1 MDMPTYLAE
10 VQHAASSLIALIW
23 AEHDAVEH
31 ATDQLDKLTAAANRD
46 YDRVDFMV
54 RNDLDD
60 DGIGTFL
67 HWETYFGVD
76 KERYHA
82 AEDVSGLEEVRDARR
97 QSRAAMSGALLQIAK
112 QGLSQI
118 HGKPA
123 TIPPGRTV
131 MSVDL
136 KTIIWEGRNQSLHWE
151 EGNPRPAIVTCFGSL
166 AAADS
171 VFGGYATTNLAFET
185 IKALEW
191 RNWETYEADLL
202 SIG

>member
-10 VQHAASSLIALIW
+10 VQHAVSSLITLIW
-23 AEHDAVEH
+23 AEHDAVEQ
-31 ATDQLDKLTAAANRD
+31 AMGQLDKLTAATNRD
-46 YDRVDFMV
+46 YDRVDFIV

-60 DGIGTFL
+60 DGIGTSL
-67 HWETYFGVD
+67 YWDTYFGVD

-82 AEDVSGLEEVRDARR
+82 AEDVSGLEGVRDARR

-131 MSVDL
+131 MGVDL
-136 KTIIWEGRNQSLHWE
+136 KAMVWEGRNQSLHWE
-151 EGNPRPAIVTCFGSL
+151 EGNPRPAIVVCFGSL
-166 AAADS
+166 ATADP
-171 VFGGYATTNLAFET
+171 VFGGYATMNLAFEI

-191 RNWETYEADLL
+191 RNWEAFEADLL